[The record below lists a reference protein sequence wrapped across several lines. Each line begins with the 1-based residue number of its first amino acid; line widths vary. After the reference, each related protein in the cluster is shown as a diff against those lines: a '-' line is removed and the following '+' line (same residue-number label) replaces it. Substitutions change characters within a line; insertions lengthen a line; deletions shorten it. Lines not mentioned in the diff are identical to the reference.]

1 MNISD
6 MLWSLWYN
14 REVDELIS
22 LCDELL
28 KRINNTD
35 DYFEWSDDG
44 DVLFGSM
51 ILAYGEYGV
60 SPRAG
65 WFTDEKAKKDC
76 IEEIEEFR
84 TEMLRVKERDEE

>member
-14 REVDELIS
+14 RDVDELID

-28 KRINNTD
+28 KRINKID
-35 DYFEWSDDG
+35 VEWSDDA
-44 DVLFGSM
+44 DILFGSM
-51 ILAYGEYGV
+51 ILAYGEYGI

-65 WFTDEKAKKDC
+65 WFTDEKAKKEC

-84 TEMLRVKERDEE
+84 TEMLRVKERGEDE